1 MAIKQRMRVR
11 QEDVFPAGVGVRG
24 EVEKVEDFD
33 AIRAAKAENREPGDV
48 QVRDKESGL
57 RVWEVRVIDFDED
70 APKGQG
76 DVVVKIAAEVQPV
89 PPPRVEGLPFR
100 PVEFEDL
107 TVTGWIDDRGNR
119 PKLAWSFRA
128 AGMHAPGAKP
138 ATPTPATSTTSKP
151 ASSSEKGA
159 A

>member
-33 AIRAAKAENREPGDV
+33 LIRAAKAENREPGDV

-76 DVVVKIAAEVQPV
+76 DVVVKIAADVQPV
-89 PPPRVEGLPFR
+89 PPPRVDGLPFR

-119 PKLAWSFRA
+119 PKLAWSYRA

-138 ATPTPATSTTSKP
+138 ASTNGPTGKPPA
-151 ASSSEKGA
+151 SEKGA
-159 A
+159 V